1 MSVADAQHVRTTG
14 NLPDGV
20 SDAVIIPH
28 LRTAGKRLSRWV
40 GASAYAVSE
49 TEAAGL
55 GNPRD
60 FSAAS
65 SQTTAL
71 ADAEAYLALALG
83 MASFN
88 IVMTNSGGNAAGIQA
103 EGTIGE
109 STFRYRNMTD
119 IEKMQ
124 DSFIR
129 QAEAAAQDYIAD
141 DGGGG
146 SPIGIS
152 FALDDEGAVID
163 EDWPE

>member
-1 MSVADAQHVRTTG
+1 MSVADAEHVRTTG

-20 SDAVIIPH
+20 SEAVITPH
-28 LRTAGKRLSRWV
+28 LRTAGRRLLRWV
-40 GASAYAVSE
+40 GASAYAASE
-49 TEAAGL
+49 IEAAGL

-65 SQTTAL
+65 AQTTAL
-71 ADAEAYLALALG
+71 ADAEAYLTLALG
-83 MASFN
+83 IASFN

-103 EGTIGE
+103 EGTIGD

-124 DSFIR
+124 ESFIR
-129 QAEAAAQDYIAD
+129 HAEEAAQDYIQD

-152 FALDDEGAVID
+152 FALDDEGREID
-163 EDWPE
+163 DDWPE